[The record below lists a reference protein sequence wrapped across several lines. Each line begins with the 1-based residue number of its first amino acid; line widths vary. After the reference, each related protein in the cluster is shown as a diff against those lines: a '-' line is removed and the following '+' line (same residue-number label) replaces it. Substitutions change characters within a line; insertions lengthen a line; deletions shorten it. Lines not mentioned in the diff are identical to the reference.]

1 MNAITAIIGRDA
13 KLAFRAGGE
22 AFTLVLFFIMIAA
35 VVPFA
40 VGPDK
45 TLLAGLAPGI
55 VWIAALLS
63 MLLGLDRLFRADA
76 DDGSLLLFRHA
87 SVPLEAVV
95 AAN

>member
-55 VWIAALLS
+55 DCSAPTPTTARFS
-63 MLLGLDRLFRADA
+63 SSATHRCRSRP
-76 DDGSLLLFRHA
+76 SL
-87 SVPLEAVV
+87 PQ
-95 AAN
+95 N